1 MVKELPR
8 ELWLEVFKHFIVNF
22 GFAELFKYREVCKVW
37 YELIIVI
44 VLEKLTYMLTRIKF
58 YYRILK
64 GPSDAEIEEILA
76 NASSSSEN
84 TNDTITYNYQL
95 ESFEYHFITAL
106 KAKQDKEEIF
116 KQQECYRICII
127 FHLAYK
133 FFNFNLIKKFR
144 ERFIVNNWF
153 NIEEDVIDNDSRFI
167 QRIMIKGNKLLPCID
182 QIHDLIDGLSN
193 IPSQ

>member
-22 GFAELFKYREVCKVW
+22 GFAELYKYREVCKVW

-44 VLEKLTYMLTRIKF
+44 VMEKLMSMLTRIKY

-64 GPSDAEIEEILA
+64 GSSEMEEEVITT
-76 NASSSSEN
+76 NASTSSEN
-84 TNDTITYNYQL
+84 TNDTISYNYKM

-106 KAKQDKEEIF
+106 KYEQDKEEIF

-144 ERFIVNNWF
+144 EKFIVNNWF
-153 NIEEDVIDNDSRFI
+153 NIEEIIDHDSRFI
-167 QRIMIKGNKLLPCID
+167 QKIIIKGNKLLPCID
-182 QIHDLIDGLSN
+182 QIHDLIDVLN
-193 IPSQ
+193 NLPYQ